1 MCLSG
6 LWGLVMPLLN
16 RDLGAVVAELAVV
29 IVANKA
35 WLSELDGRIGDGDH
49 GTNMA
54 KGFARAADRVAGQDL
69 PLGAAFAILSDVLM
83 GEIGGSMGPLYGVMF
98 DDMAQALQGC
108 DVIDT
113 TAVAAMLAAGLAGVQ
128 TMGNAQVG
136 DKTMIDTLAPA
147 VAAFGTNRDKGLA
160 EALARMVAAAET
172 GRDSTIGLVPRLG
185 RASRLGERARGML
198 DAGAVSCCLILST
211 LAGSLIKRLD

>member
-1 MCLSG
+1 MALA
-6 LWGLVMPLLN
+6 N
-16 RDLGAVVAELAVV
+16 RNLGAVVAELAAV
-29 IVANKA
+29 IVAHKA

-49 GTNMA
+49 GANMA

-69 PLGAAFAILSDVLM
+69 TLGAALAILSDVLM

-98 DDMAQALQGC
+98 DDMAQALEGY

-113 TAVAAMLAAGLAGVQ
+113 SAVDAMLKAALAGVQ
-128 TMGNAQVG
+128 AMGNAQVG

-147 VAAFGTNRDKGLA
+147 VAAFAIYSDKGLA

-172 GRDSTIGLVPRLG
+172 GRDNTIGLVARLG
-185 RASRLGERARGML
+185 RASRLGERSRGML
-198 DAGAVSCCLILST
+198 DAGAVSCCLILT
-211 LAGSLIKRLD
+211 ALAGSLTKRLD

>member
-1 MCLSG
+1 MALA
-6 LWGLVMPLLN
+6 N
-16 RDLGAVVAELAVV
+16 RDLGAVVAELAAV

-49 GTNMA
+49 GANMA

-69 PLGAAFAILSDVLM
+69 TLGAALAILSDVLM

-98 DDMAQALQGC
+98 DEMAQALDGR

-113 TAVAAMLAAGLAGVQ
+113 AAVATMLAAGFAGVQ
-128 TMGNAQVG
+128 AMGNAQVG
-136 DKTMIDTLAPA
+136 DKTMIDTLTPA
-147 VAAFGTNRDKGLA
+147 VAAFETHSDKGLE

-172 GRDSTIGLVPRLG
+172 GRDSTIGLVARLG
-185 RASRLGERARGML
+185 RASRLGERSRGML
-198 DAGAVSCCLILST
+198 DAGAVSCCLILTT
-211 LAGSLIKRLD
+211 LAQSLTKRLG

>member
-1 MCLSG
+1 MALA
-6 LWGLVMPLLN
+6 N
-16 RDLGAVVAELAVV
+16 RDLGAVVGDLAAV

-54 KGFARAADRVAGQDL
+54 KGFARAAERVAGQDL
-69 PLGAAFAILSDVLM
+69 TLGAALQTLSDVLL

-98 DDMAQALQGC
+98 ADMAEAVQGR
-108 DVIDT
+108 DVIDI
-113 TAVAAMLAAGLAGVQ
+113 TAVEAMLKAALAGVQ
-128 TMGNAQVG
+128 AMGNARVG

-147 VAAFGTNRDKGLA
+147 VAAFDTHRDKGLA

-172 GRDSTIGLVPRLG
+172 GRDSTIGLAARLG
-185 RASRLGERARGML
+185 RASRLGERSRGML
-198 DAGAVSCCLILST
+198 DAGAVSCCLILT
-211 LAGSLIKRLD
+211 ALAGSLTKRLD